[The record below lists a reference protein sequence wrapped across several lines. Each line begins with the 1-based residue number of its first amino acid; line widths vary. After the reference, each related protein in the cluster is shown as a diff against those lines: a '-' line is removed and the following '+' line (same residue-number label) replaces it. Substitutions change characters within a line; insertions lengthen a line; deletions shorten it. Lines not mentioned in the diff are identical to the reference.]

1 MPTTEVAHDRAD
13 DHDLWLGRFDDG
25 ELLLDGYVKVQG
37 GLKHFV
43 GRPPDTSLM
52 TALHLTLTHGF
63 FSGRP
68 YRLADRCDGSIN
80 APVLALYLDFCAR
93 HELDAQ
99 ALHAKAYPGERA
111 LEEKAIAAF
120 AHWQGVLIPHTWTA
134 ACFQGLLESLTQI
147 NHLTLGGVLADATA
161 GISFPEGVLARE
173 GYTCFR
179 GNTRCYGPTARF
191 TWGYVITPTGEQV
204 WQSLEGGLR
213 NDPWQ
218 STNGVVPAHYGLSFI
233 AVAATRDGNT
243 PLARRLIKEAERS
256 GRSPANKRH
265 YQSWLENLE
274 AA

>member
-1 MPTTEVAHDRAD
+1 MPTTEVAHHRAD

-25 ELLLDGYVKVQG
+25 ELLLDGYAKVQG

-43 GRPPDTSLM
+43 GRTPDTSLM

-99 ALHAKAYPGERA
+99 ALHAAAYPGERA
-111 LEEKAIAAF
+111 LEEKAIITF
-120 AHWQGVLIPHTWTA
+120 ADWQGVLIPHTWTA
-134 ACFQGLLESLTQI
+134 ACFQGLLKSLTQI
-147 NHLTLGGVLADATA
+147 NHSTLGGVLADATA
-161 GISFPEGVLARE
+161 GVSFPGGVLERE

-191 TWGYVITPTGEQV
+191 TWSHVITPTGEQV
-204 WQSLEGGLR
+204 WQY
-213 NDPWQ
+213 DPWQ
-218 STNGVVPAHYGLSFI
+218 STTGVVPAHYWLSFI
-233 AVAATRDGNT
+233 AVAASRDSNT
-243 PLARRLIKEAERS
+243 PLARRLIEEAGRS
-256 GRSPANKRH
+256 ARSPANKRH
-265 YQSWLENLE
+265 YQGWLGNLE